1 MEPLVSIIVPVYNA
15 KDYIGRCVDSILNQ
29 EYQNL
34 EILLMDDGS
43 SDGTDALLDEY
54 AKKDKRIRVVH
65 QKNAGVSAT
74 RNHALDLAHGE
85 FIQFADSDDW
95 LTPDSTRLFVRS
107 MLGNNGGAGTETGT
121 EAELRTG
128 AAAESG
134 KQCDMVI
141 ADFYRVTGKRVS
153 QKGDIDADHLMD
165 RREFASYMI
174 ENPADFYYGVLWNKF
189 FRRSI
194 IEEHQIRMD
203 AELDWCEDF
212 LFNLE
217 YIRYAEG
224 IRAIQAPVY
233 YYMNRKDSLVS
244 QGMSI
249 SNTIRMKST
258 VFDYYNA
265 FYRDIY
271 EEDYDEVKQKVRMFL
286 ISTAWDG
293 FVMPT
298 VVPGTAKLGEERMK
312 LAGQS
317 VSLTQGILA
326 DLYYFRKLL
335 EYYLGLSAM
344 LKQITLDEALLLLL
358 LENCRQFENRK
369 EIAELAGLNSQK
381 TSRAL
386 QRLKHDKLIEFD
398 PDAEERISVE
408 LLEKSKEYLDEI
420 HHAVEECRRACMKDF
435 SKEDAALFQEFM
447 EKAGGNMREKLSQV
461 SFTAAFDTAD
471 SAKSGRKNTGSGRKK
486 KSDKDGDAESGDT
499 GIKIT
504 GIKSSVKK
512 EKNGAKEAK
521 KKPVKEKHE
530 KNM

>member
-1 MEPLVSIIVPVYNA
+1 MEPLVSIIVPVFNA
-15 KDYIGRCVDSILNQ
+15 RDYIGRCVDSILNQ

-34 EILLMDDGS
+34 EILLIDDGS
-43 SDGTDALLDEY
+43 SDGTGALLDAY
-54 AKKDKRIRVVH
+54 AKKDARVRVIH
-65 QKNAGVSAT
+65 QKNSGVSAT

-95 LTPDSTRLFVRS
+95 LTPDSTKLFVRS
-107 MLGNNGGAGTETGT
+107 MLESRSDEGAESRLKNG
-121 EAELRTG
+121 
-128 AAAESG
+128 AESG
-134 KQCDMVI
+134 SDVGPEKRCDMVI
-141 ADFYRVTGKRVS
+141 TDFYRVTGKRVS

-165 RREFASYMI
+165 RREFASYMV

-203 AELDWCEDF
+203 VKLDWCEDF

-265 FYRDIY
+265 FYRDVY

-286 ISTAWDG
+286 ISMAWDG
-293 FVMPT
+293 FVMPAG
-298 VVPGTAKLGEERMK
+298 VPGTAKLGEERVR

-317 VSLTQGILA
+317 VSLTPGILA

-358 LENCRQFENRK
+358 LENSRQFEDRK
-369 EIAELAGLNSQK
+369 EISELAGLNAQK

-386 QRLKHDKLIEFD
+386 QRLKHEKLIEFD
-398 PDAEERISVE
+398 PDAEERISIE
-408 LLEKSKEYLDEI
+408 LLEKSKDYLDEI
-420 HHAVEECRRACMKDF
+420 HHAVEECKRACLKDF
-435 SKEDAALFQEFM
+435 SKEDAALFLDFM
-447 EKAGGNMREKLSQV
+447 EKACGNMRKKLSQV
-461 SFTAAFDTAD
+461 SFTVEMDTAD
-471 SAKSGRKNTGSGRKK
+471 PVKNSKKSTGSGRKK
-486 KSDKDGDAESGDT
+486 KLDKDSGV
-499 GIKIT
+499 
-504 GIKSSVKK
+504 KSSDAGLRGSRLKNSSKSEKSRMK
-512 EKNGAKEAK
+512 ESKSA
-521 KKPVKEKHE
+521 VKEKYE
-530 KNM
+530 KN

>member
-34 EILLMDDGS
+34 EILLIDDGS
-43 SDGTDALLDEY
+43 SDGTDMLLDAY
-54 AKKDKRIRVVH
+54 AEKDARVRVIH
-65 QKNAGVSAT
+65 QKNSGVSAT

-95 LTPDSTRLFVRS
+95 LTPDSTKLFVRS
-107 MLGNNGGAGTETGT
+107 MMENNEDAGTKTAPITGLDAGS
-121 EAELRTG
+121 EDRTV
-128 AAAESG
+128 
-134 KQCDMVI
+134 KQCDLVI

-203 AELDWCEDF
+203 EELDWCEDF

-265 FYRDIY
+265 FYRDVY

-286 ISTAWDG
+286 ISMAWDG

-298 VVPGTAKLGEERMK
+298 VVPGTAKLGEERVR

-317 VSLTQGILA
+317 VSLTPGILA

-344 LKQITLDEALLLLL
+344 LKKITLDEALLLLL
-358 LENCRQFENRK
+358 LENGRQFEDRK

-381 TSRAL
+381 TMRAL
-386 QRLKHDKLIEFD
+386 QRLKHEKLIEFD
-398 PDAEERISVE
+398 PDAEERISIE
-408 LLEKSKEYLDEI
+408 LLEKSKDYLDEI
-420 HHAVEECRRACMKDF
+420 HHAVEECKRACLKDF
-435 SKEDAALFQEFM
+435 SKEEAALFQDLM
-447 EKAGGNMREKLSQV
+447 KKACGSMREKLSQV
-461 SFTAAFDTAD
+461 SFTGALDTAD
-471 SAKSGRKNTGSGRKK
+471 SEKRSKKNTGSGRKK
-486 KSDKDGDAESGDT
+486 K
-499 GIKIT
+499 
-504 GIKSSVKK
+504 KK
-512 EKNGAKEAK
+512 E
-521 KKPVKEKHE
+521 
-530 KNM
+530 

>member
-1 MEPLVSIIVPVYNA
+1 MEPLVSIIVPAYNA

-43 SDGTDALLDEY
+43 SDGTDVLLDAY
-54 AKKDKRIRVVH
+54 AKKDARVRVIH
-65 QKNAGVSAT
+65 QKNSGVSAT

-95 LTPDSTRLFVRS
+95 LTPDSTKLFVRS
-107 MLGNNGGAGTETGT
+107 MLKGREEEDPGSGGKNGSGTSPEAGH
-121 EAELRTG
+121 
-128 AAAESG
+128 G
-134 KQCDMVI
+134 KRCDMVI

-203 AELDWCEDF
+203 VELDWCEDF

-265 FYRDIY
+265 FYRDVY

-293 FVMPT
+293 FVMPS

-358 LENCRQFENRK
+358 LENCRQFEDRK
-369 EIAELAGLNSQK
+369 EIAELAGLNVQK
-381 TSRAL
+381 TTRAL
-386 QRLKHDKLIEFD
+386 QRLKHEKLIEFD
-398 PDAEERISVE
+398 PDAEERISIE
-408 LLEKSKEYLDEI
+408 LLEKSQAYLDEI
-420 HHAVEECRRACMKDF
+420 HHAAEECRRACLKDF
-435 SKEDAALFQEFM
+435 SKEDAELFQIFT
-447 EKAGGNMREKLSQV
+447 EKACGNIREKISRV
-461 SFTAAFDTAD
+461 SFTVAFDTAD
-471 SAKSGRKNTGSGRKK
+471 SAKKSGKGAGSGRKK
-486 KSDKDGDAESGDT
+486 KTDKGRG
-499 GIKIT
+499 
-504 GIKSSVKK
+504 
-512 EKNGAKEAK
+512 
-521 KKPVKEKHE
+521 
-530 KNM
+530 